1 MVQPLIKDL
10 TVALYLKGGYI
21 NLVLLYLQD
30 HCMGGCSCGLGKASK
45 YTFHKLICVKKFFLK
60 NPIFIGIDF
69 PCISAKGIFSTV
81 VFTTND
87 YVA

>member
-1 MVQPLIKDL
+1 M
-10 TVALYLKGGYI
+10 ALYLKGGCI

-45 YTFHKLICVKKFFLK
+45 NTSHICVKKFFLK
-60 NPIFIGIDF
+60 NTIFIGIDF

-81 VFTTND
+81 VFTD